1 MWSIVSVGCEPGPE
15 VNKDVR
21 PRPLLMGTG
30 GKTKQDQTRLH
41 CGGSRVSDNE
51 TFATN
56 GQSLHVFICMF
67 GEGADVRVCKH
78 AKQNI

>member
-1 MWSIVSVGCEPGPE
+1 MWAE
-15 VNKDVR
+15 VNVR

-51 TFATN
+51 TFPTN